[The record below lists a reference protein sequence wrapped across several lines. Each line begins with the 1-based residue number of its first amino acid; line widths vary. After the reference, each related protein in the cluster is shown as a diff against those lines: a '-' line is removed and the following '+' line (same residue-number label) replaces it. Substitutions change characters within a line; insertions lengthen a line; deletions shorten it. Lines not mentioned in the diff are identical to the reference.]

1 MIDPVKTW
9 AITRHD
15 DEVEATDMQAQP
27 RNSFNLVNS
36 FLSIGNWF
44 FPINKRVQPSYFQQI
59 KGNVASKSS
68 FSYWNEKKNM
78 MFFMVFLFGVNA
90 IIFTERII
98 YYRNFPMLNFDFPNV
113 FYMLSRANGN

>member
-1 MIDPVKTW
+1 ML
-9 AITRHD
+9 
-15 DEVEATDMQAQP
+15 
-27 RNSFNLVNS
+27 NSFHHVNF
-36 FLSIGNWF
+36 FLSLGCWF
-44 FPINKRVQPSYFQQI
+44 FPINKRVQPSYFQQT
-59 KGNVASKSS
+59 KGNVASKAS

-98 YYRNFPMLNFDFPNV
+98 YYRNFPMLNFDFPNY

>member
-1 MIDPVKTW
+1 MKWNIDL
-9 AITRHD
+9 
-15 DEVEATDMQAQP
+15 
-27 RNSFNLVNS
+27 FNIVNS

-98 YYRNFPMLNFDFPNV
+98 YYRNFPMLNFDFPNF